1 MSEYLTEI
9 KDYNGKDVVF
19 VITPDGDQLIPVR
32 VLADHF
38 GIPLKKANQ
47 MITKNNA
54 LFVDKVVKLK
64 KEAYSSLGTVM
75 GPDEDIRSFDCFTLA
90 GSIQWVNLLQHSRYS
105 DSRKATIIDMKNWLV
120 SLGASVIQGKALGG
134 VPRGEVRIISSEL
147 QKTIVALLKEKIVDK
162 YEDGGQH
169 PFIYSNEMKMLNKIG
184 AGEHQPKIKDTL
196 SAAGIQVHNTGQISD
211 IALLNANVTDYQT
224 RKSAIS
230 ATVDMIHSGVDKK
243 SLRLTESEM
252 AREKK
257 CLPKSQ
263 TVLCIASGGL

>member
-9 KDYNGKDVVF
+9 KDYNGTDILFIV
-19 VITPDGDQLIPVR
+19 TPEGERLIPVK
-32 VLADHF
+32 VLADCF
-38 GIPLKKANQ
+38 SIELKTANQ
-47 MITKNNA
+47 TIKRNRE
-54 LFVDKVVKLK
+54 LFVDKVIKLK
-64 KEAYSSLGTVM
+64 TEHVSLSGNTM
-75 GPDEDIRSFDCFTLA
+75 LPESKMKSFDCFTLA
-90 GSIQWVNLLQHSRYS
+90 GSIQWVNLLSHDNYS
-105 DSRKATIIDMKNWLV
+105 DDRRELIINMKNWLV
-120 SLGASVIQGKALGG
+120 SIGASIMQGKALGG

-147 QKTIVALLKEKIVDK
+147 QKTICTLLKEKIVDK

-196 SAAGIQVHNTGQISD
+196 SAAGLQVHNTGQISD